1 LEVYLH
7 GLGYSVHFLSEVRHV
22 ARGLLCGVLV
32 LRLLLGGMGGMGV
45 AVGVCNLS
53 TALRA
58 LVRWGWTSSSTGFC
72 RRST

>member
-1 LEVYLH
+1 M
-7 GLGYSVHFLSEVRHV
+7 LGV
-22 ARGLLCGVLV
+22 LLCGVLV
-32 LRLLLGGMGGMGV
+32 LRLLLGGMGGIGV

-53 TALRA
+53 AALRA